1 MFARMAL
8 PLLGGSPAVWNTA
21 MVFYQAVLLA
31 GYAYAHWTFQR
42 LGVRRQA
49 WLHLGILALPFLVF
63 PVAVPD
69 GWLPPTE
76 TNPLPWLIL
85 LLLFGVGLPF
95 FAVAT
100 SSPVL
105 QRWFSVTAHPSAHDP
120 YFLYAASNLGS
131 VLALLSYPFLL
142 EPNLSLEN
150 QSRLWSWGYALAF
163 ALTATCAL
171 ITLRRTG
178 NPVPATAPMAEP
190 ESPEPPPA
198 WSRRAH
204 WLALAAVP
212 CSLMLGVTTFI
223 TTDLASIPLLWVIP
237 LALYLLS
244 FILVFSQKQWFPP
257 SLARRLL
264 PLAAVAM
271 ILIFTS
277 GATEPLPVIMLVS
290 LAAFFIAAMACHGE
304 LAATRPAARH
314 LTVFYLCLSLG
325 GFLGGAFNALLAPFL
340 FNSVAEYPL
349 AFTLAC
355 LLGLAGATGLRTL
368 SLRPADWLIPAALG
382 LLAFSLFRAG
392 DAWSQTRETET
403 VLRGLLAG
411 VPALLCFLCSR
422 RPLRFALAVG
432 AVLIAGHTASSDH
445 GRVLHAERGFFG
457 IHRITTDTEERFF
470 RLVHGNT
477 FHGKQSRDPER
488 RGEALAYYHRT
499 GPMGQVFESIESFPQ
514 NRIAM
519 IGLGT
524 GALAAYGR
532 PGEHW
537 RFYEI
542 DPAVARIARDTRYFT
557 YLEDSEADI
566 EIILG
571 DARIMLEQ
579 SPDRHYGLIV
589 LDAYSSDAIPVHLLT
604 RESLRLYRDK
614 LTPDG
619 LLAFHISNRHLN
631 LPPLF
636 AALADD
642 AGWFHL
648 FQDDIAVDP
657 REATEGKMPSQWVIM
672 AENESTLEPFR
683 RDPRWQRL
691 QPETPPRIWTD
702 SYSSLFEVFRWRP

>member
-1 MFARMAL
+1 
-8 PLLGGSPAVWNTA
+8 
-21 MVFYQAVLLA
+21 MVFYQATLLA

-63 PVAVPD
+63 PVAVPE

-76 TNPLPWLIL
+76 TNPLPWLIM

-105 QRWFSVTAHPSAHDP
+105 QRWYSVTAHPSAHDP

-131 VLALLSYPFLL
+131 VLALLSYPLL
-142 EPNLSLEN
+142 IEPNFTLEN
-150 QSRLWSWGYALAF
+150 QSRLWSRGYTLAF
-163 ALTATCAL
+163 LLTALCALTA
-171 ITLRRTG
+171 LRRTG
-178 NPVPATAPMAEP
+178 NPAPAAATAE
-190 ESPEPPPA
+190 EKSREPPPA
-198 WSRRAH
+198 WPRRAL

-212 CSLMLGVTTFI
+212 CSLMLGVTTFL

-244 FILVFSQKQWFPP
+244 FILVFSRKQLLP
-257 SLARRLL
+257 LALTRRLL

-271 ILIFTS
+271 ILIFAS
-277 GATEPLPVIMLVS
+277 GATEPLPVIMVVS

-355 LLGLAGATGLRTL
+355 LLGLAGATSLRSL
-368 SLRPADWLIPAALG
+368 ALRPADWLIPAGIG
-382 LLAFSLFRAG
+382 LLAVALFRAG
-392 DAWSQTRETET
+392 EAWSETRETEAA
-403 VLRGLLAG
+403 LRGLLAG
-411 VPALLCFLCSR
+411 APALLCFLCSR
-422 RPLRFALAVG
+422 RPLRFSLAVG
-432 AVLIAGHTASSDH
+432 AVLVAGHTASRDH
-445 GRVLHAERGFFG
+445 GQVLHAERSFFG
-457 IHRITTDTEERFF
+457 IHRITTDADERYF

-477 FHGKQSRDPER
+477 FHGKQSRDPAR
-488 RGEALAYYHRT
+488 RGEPLAYYHRT
-499 GPMGQVFESIESFPQ
+499 GPMGQVFDSIDSFPE

-532 PGEHW
+532 PGEQW

-542 DPAVARIARDTRYFT
+542 DPAVARIARDTRHFT
-557 YLEDSEADI
+557 YLEDSAADI

-571 DARIMLEQ
+571 DARIMLKQ

-604 RESLRLYRDK
+604 RESLRLYLDK
-614 LTPDG
+614 LAPGG
-619 LLAFHISNRHLN
+619 LLAFHISNRHLD
-631 LPPLF
+631 LPPLL
-636 AALADD
+636 AALADY
-642 AGWFHL
+642 AGLYHL
-648 FQDDIAVDP
+648 FQNDTDLDP
-657 REATEGKMPSQWVIM
+657 EEAAGGKLPSQWVIM
-672 AENESTLEPFR
+672 AKEEVVLDPFR
-683 RDPRWQRL
+683 RDPRWQHL
-691 QPETPPRIWTD
+691 QPDAPPRVWTD
-702 SYSSLFEVFRWRP
+702 SYSSLFEVFRWR